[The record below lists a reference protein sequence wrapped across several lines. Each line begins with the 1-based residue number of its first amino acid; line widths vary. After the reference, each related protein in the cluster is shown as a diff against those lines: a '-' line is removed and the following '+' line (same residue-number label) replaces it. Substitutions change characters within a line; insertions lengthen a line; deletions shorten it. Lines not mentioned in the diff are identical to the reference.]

1 MASKVVIDSNSWP
14 KIGVVGCGTI
24 VAAVVEGLCRLGK
37 NPPENHFVPSKC
49 RGTSKLASSFP
60 SNTVLSSNQQ
70 VIDESDVIIIGLR
83 TQVAKDVLSELTF
96 HNNGTLQVVTLT
108 SVFSVDQMAEMVG
121 LPVDRVAKAV
131 PLPAVHHRGITVTT
145 GKPAINE
152 RIFSQLGGC
161 QPVAMRRKVKV
172 QVMTRMMGPIYK
184 FMNVCADFMVE
195 QDVLQIKVSQYVAK
209 CGGYYTLIAEQ
220 RCSKGTA
227 GFAELVD
234 EQTPGG
240 LESNISDLVDAG
252 VFDAYK
258 VSENCGQIKWHYCTK
273 ERLVVIL
280 R

>member
-1 MASKVVIDSNSWP
+1 MN
-14 KIGVVGCGTI
+14 
-24 VAAVVEGLCRLGK
+24 
-37 NPPENHFVPSKC
+37 
-49 RGTSKLASSFP
+49 
-60 SNTVLSSNQQ
+60 
-70 VIDESDVIIIGLR
+70 SDVIIIGLR

-131 PLPAVHHRGITVTT
+131 PLPAVAHHRGITVTT

-161 QPVAMRRKVKV
+161 QPVSNKEEYEGSSYDLHD
-172 QVMTRMMGPIYK
+172 GPDYK
-184 FMNVCADFMVE
+184 FMKVCADFMVE
-195 QDVLQIKVSQYVAK
+195 QSVPDKVASQYVAK
-209 CGGYYTLIAEQ
+209 CMSTILYDAEQ
-220 RCSKGTA
+220 RCSKGTV

-240 LESNISDLVDAG
+240 LNESNISDLVDAG

-258 VSENCGQIKWHYCTK
+258 SLSRKLWTD
-273 ERLVVIL
+273 
-280 R
+280 

>member
-1 MASKVVIDSNSWP
+1 M
-14 KIGVVGCGTI
+14 
-24 VAAVVEGLCRLGK
+24 
-37 NPPENHFVPSKC
+37 
-49 RGTSKLASSFP
+49 
-60 SNTVLSSNQQ
+60 LSSNQQ
-70 VIDESDVIIIGLR
+70 VIDNSDVIIIGLR

-131 PLPAVHHRGITVTT
+131 PLPAVAHHRGITVTT

-161 QPVAMRRKVKV
+161 QPVSNEEEMRKV
-172 QVMTRMMGPIYK
+172 QVMTCMMGPIYK
-184 FMNVCADFMVE
+184 FMKVCADFMVE
-195 QDVLQIKVSQYVAK
+195 QSVPDKVASQYVAK
-209 CGGYYTLIAEQ
+209 CMSTILYDAEQ

-240 LESNISDLVDAG
+240 LNESNISDLVDAG

-258 VSENCGQIKWHYCTK
+258 KSLQKTVD
-273 ERLVVIL
+273 RLSGTVAL
-280 R
+280 KKDS